1 MDQESLNRF
10 RNTLNS
16 HRNTLLEWLEE
27 DTPEKQIR
35 LNGKSDDE
43 VMQILSELKEVLHQ
57 VEEGEF
63 GACQKC
69 EGEVETERL
78 ELDFTTSVCLAHYT
92 EAQIRGLE
100 SDLELASKVQRE
112 LLPCCVPT
120 LSGIEVA
127 MYSEPA
133 RIVGGDYH
141 DFFPLDNGAQGVV
154 IADVMGK
161 GLPASILMSN
171 LQASLRIIGPQLKH
185 PAYIVSKLNELFN
198 RNLKLIKFISLFLAN
213 IDPEEK
219 LFHYCNAG
227 HHPPLLFNVHSQKM
241 KWLQPTGPAIGLGTN
256 SHYEAK
262 SIALQPGDFI
272 LMYTDGL
279 VEAQN
284 ASREEYGDSRLAS
297 SLFKNQKVTCND
309 LLKIIRNDAHTFAGQ
324 FQDDVTLLALKVS

>member
-1 MDQESLNRF
+1 MDQETLDRF
-10 RNTLNS
+10 RSTLNS
-16 HRNTLLEWLEE
+16 HRNTLMEWLEE
-27 DTPEKQIR
+27 DTPDKQIR
-35 LNGKSDDE
+35 LNGKSDEE
-43 VMQILSELKEVLHQ
+43 VIQILGELKEALHQ
-57 VEEGEF
+57 IEWGEF
-63 GACQKC
+63 GACVEC

-92 EAQIRGLE
+92 EAQIRALE

-112 LLPCCVPT
+112 LMPCCAPT

-141 DFFPLDNGAQGVV
+141 DFFPLDDGAQGVV

-161 GLPASILMSN
+161 GLPAGILMSN

-185 PAYIVSKLNELFN
+185 PADIVCKLNELFK
-198 RNLKLIKFISLFLAN
+198 RNLKLIKFISLFLAI
-213 IDPEEK
+213 IDPEKK

-227 HHPPLLFNVHSQKM
+227 HHPPLLFNVHSKEM
-241 KWLQPTGPAIGLGTN
+241 NWLHPTGPAIGLGAN
-256 SHYEAK
+256 SDFESR
-262 SIALQPGDFI
+262 SITLQPGDFI

-284 ASREEYGDSRLAS
+284 ASREEFGDNRLAS
-297 SLFKNQKVTCND
+297 SLLKHHHITCD
-309 LLKIIRNDAHTFAGQ
+309 SLLKMVRNDAFTFAGQ
-324 FQDDVTLLALKVS
+324 FQDDVTLLAIKVH